1 MLEPAIRD
9 LARDKNFAALSVRMP
24 NGQIGTHVMWVDAD
38 DDHVLINTE
47 IHRAKFKG
55 MQADPNVTV
64 MIWKLADPYSYAEV
78 RGVVS
83 GTVGGQEARD
93 HIDALA
99 KKYLGA
105 DSYPNKIGP
114 QGRVILKIAPDK
126 VNLAG

>member
-9 LARDKNFAALSVRMP
+9 LARAKNFAALSVRMP

-38 DDHVLINTE
+38 DDYVLINTE

-64 MIWKLADPYSYAEV
+64 MIWKLDDPYSYAEV

-93 HIDALA
+93 HIDALSQ
-99 KKYLGA
+99 KYNGKPYA
-105 DSYPNKIGP
+105 NEITSE
-114 QGRVILKIAPDK
+114 RVIVKITPERQIARK
-126 VNLAG
+126 V

>member
-38 DDHVLINTE
+38 DEHVLINTE

-64 MIWKLADPYSYAEV
+64 MIWKLDDPYSYAEV

-93 HIDALA
+93 HIDALSQ
-99 KKYLGA
+99 KYNGKP
-105 DSYPNKIGP
+105 YPNQITSE
-114 QGRVILKIAPDK
+114 RVIVKITPERQIRRK
-126 VNLAG
+126 V

>member
-64 MIWKLADPYSYAEV
+64 MIWKLDDPYAYAEV

-93 HIDALA
+93 HIDALSQ
-99 KKYLGA
+99 KYNGKPYA
-105 DSYPNKIGP
+105 NEITSE
-114 QGRVILKIAPDK
+114 RVIVKITPERQIARK
-126 VNLAG
+126 V

>member
-38 DDHVLINTE
+38 DEHVLINTE

-55 MQADPNVTV
+55 MQADPHVTV
-64 MIWKLADPYSYAEV
+64 MIWKVDDPYSYVEV

-93 HIDALA
+93 HIDALSQ
-99 KKYLGA
+99 KYNGKP
-105 DSYPNKIGP
+105 YPNEITSE
-114 QGRVILKIAPDK
+114 RVIVQITPERQIRRK
-126 VNLAG
+126 V

>member
-64 MIWKLADPYSYAEV
+64 MIWKLGDPYSYVEV

-93 HIDALA
+93 HIDTLSQ
-99 KKYLGA
+99 KYNGKP
-105 DSYPNKIGP
+105 YPNEITSE
-114 QGRVILKIAPDK
+114 RVIVKITPERQIRRK
-126 VNLAG
+126 V

>member
-38 DDHVLINTE
+38 DEHVLINTE

-64 MIWKLADPYSYAEV
+64 MIWKLADPYAYAEV
-78 RGVVS
+78 RGVVTD
-83 GTVGGQEARD
+83 TVRGPEARE
-93 HIDALA
+93 HIDALSQ
-99 KKYLGA
+99 KYNGKP
-105 DSYPNKIGP
+105 YPNEITSE
-114 QGRVILKIAPDK
+114 RVIVQITPQRQIARK
-126 VNLAG
+126 V

>member
-9 LARDKNFAALSVRMP
+9 LARAKNFAALSVRMP

-38 DDHVLINTE
+38 DEHVLINTE

-64 MIWKLADPYSYAEV
+64 MIWKLDDPYAYAEV

-93 HIDALA
+93 HIDALSQ
-99 KKYLGA
+99 KYNGKPYA
-105 DSYPNKIGP
+105 NAITSE
-114 QGRVILKIAPDK
+114 RVIVQITPERQIARK
-126 VNLAG
+126 V

>member
-38 DDHVLINTE
+38 DEHVIINTE

-55 MQADPNVTV
+55 MQTDPNVTV
-64 MIWKLADPYSYAEV
+64 TIWKLDDPYNYAEV

-83 GTVGGQEARD
+83 ETVGGQAARD
-93 HIDALA
+93 HIDALSQ
-99 KKYLGA
+99 KYKGVPYTKEIK
-105 DSYPNKIGP
+105 SE
-114 QGRVILKIAPDK
+114 RVIVKITPERQIART
-126 VNLAG
+126 V